1 MVVVICDNQK
11 SFWKSEF
18 SCIWLNY
25 IYPGNAVVKGEM
37 YSPPHVS
44 SFYYLVGEDSLYL
57 SYQTQ
62 YRNFQGQI
70 LLYD

>member
-1 MVVVICDNQK
+1 
-11 SFWKSEF
+11 
-18 SCIWLNY
+18 
-25 IYPGNAVVKGEM
+25 
-37 YSPPHVS
+37 
-44 SFYYLVGEDSLYL
+44 VGEDSLYL